1 MMKWAAMDPSRDEEP
16 SLTLKLVKGT
26 IVALDLDRFDEMIKE
41 KGWSRYSPNIIT
53 GLLSNLV
60 YDFSRKWSGTVIFG
74 LDWKRGTEEAI
85 IEIPCVEPIELK
97 DDLTRIWKE
106 INDVGGKITIIAIKD
121 YIIGKNARSR
131 REAYY
136 GTNGRSRAIRL
147 LRKLKRAGGNKVYI
161 EN

>member
-26 IVALDLDRFDEMIKE
+26 IVALDLDRFDEMVKE
-41 KGWSRYSPNIIT
+41 KGWNRYSPNTIT

-60 YDFSRKWSGTVIFG
+60 YDLSRKWSGTVVFG
-74 LDWKRGTEEAI
+74 LDWRRGTEEAI

-97 DDLTRIWKE
+97 DDLMRIWKE
-106 INDVGGKITIIAIKD
+106 INNAGAKITIVAIKD
-121 YIIGKNARSR
+121 YVIGKNARSR

-136 GTNGRSRAIRL
+136 GTHGRSRAIRL